1 MTMVKDIKGLKLN
14 KDDSFSDKAP
24 NRETSSKQSP
34 CEVDVASHAN
44 ISPPMPLGDCSNRT
58 APLIPAKLVRKWS
71 KLTCDSN
78 SKNQATLLLMDFDH
92 RIGLESNEEQGGKRQ
107 CMDICKTEDKENFQV
122 IASF

>member
-1 MTMVKDIKGLKLN
+1 M
-14 KDDSFSDKAP
+14 
-24 NRETSSKQSP
+24 
-34 CEVDVASHAN
+34 ASRAN
-44 ISPPMPLGDCSNRT
+44 IPPPMLLGDCSNRIT
-58 APLIPAKLVRKWS
+58 LLIPAKLVRKWS

-122 IASF
+122 VVGFQHHCQQ